1 MHPYLNYYK
10 PEDQLEETATVLT
23 LAFLALN
30 MISRSKLSNG
40 NNVPN
45 PSLGWT
51 STVYNKYGI
60 KLDVYSSNIQ
70 TSLIHHFQEDH
81 DTPWL
86 PAGLSLRAGG
96 PGFSPAIKNVAPS
109 TFIGK

>member
-1 MHPYLNYYK
+1 MHPYLNNYK
-10 PEDQLEETATVLT
+10 PEDQLKETATVLT

-30 MISRSKLSNG
+30 MISSSKLSSG

-60 KLDVYSSNIQ
+60 RSDQNYTGLVQIISFSSLKVIKSSDQ
-70 TSLIHHFQEDH
+70 YI
-81 DTPWL
+81 
-86 PAGLSLRAGG
+86 PA
-96 PGFSPAIKNVAPS
+96 F
-109 TFIGK
+109 F

>member
-1 MHPYLNYYK
+1 MHLYLNYSK

-30 MISRSKLSNG
+30 MISRSKLSSG

-60 KLDVYSSNIQ
+60 KLDVYSSSIK
-70 TSLIHHFQEDH
+70 TPLINHFDKDH
-81 DTPWL
+81 NTPWL
-86 PAGLSLRAGG
+86 TPQILQ
-96 PGFSPAIKNVAPS
+96 N
-109 TFIGK
+109 

>member
-1 MHPYLNYYK
+1 MHPYLNNYK
-10 PEDQLEETATVLT
+10 PEDQLKETATVLT

-30 MISRSKLSNG
+30 MISRSKLSSG

-60 KLDVYSSNIQ
+60 RLEVLSSDIQ
-70 TSLIHHFQEDH
+70 TSLIHHFHDDH
-81 DTPWL
+81 NTPWL
-86 PAGLSLRAGG
+86 PPKILQ
-96 PGFSPAIKNVAPS
+96 N
-109 TFIGK
+109 

>member
-1 MHPYLNYYK
+1 MHPYLNNYK
-10 PEDQLEETATVLT
+10 PEDQLKETATVLT

-30 MISRSKLSNG
+30 MISRSKLSSG

-60 KLDVYSSNIQ
+60 RSDQNYTGFVQIFGSKVQD
-70 TSLIHHFQEDH
+70 
-81 DTPWL
+81 
-86 PAGLSLRAGG
+86 
-96 PGFSPAIKNVAPS
+96 FSP
-109 TFIGK
+109 TFFQNNNFFFQLQGYQI

>member
-1 MHPYLNYYK
+1 MHPYLNNYK
-10 PEDQLEETATVLT
+10 PEDQLKETATVLT

-30 MISRSKLSNG
+30 MISRSKLSSG

-60 KLDVYSSNIQ
+60 TLDVYSGTIQ
-70 TSLIHHFQEDH
+70 TPLIHHFDKDH
-81 DTPWL
+81 NTPWL
-86 PAGLSLRAGG
+86 PPKMLQNQCLWIVLGRL
-96 PGFSPAIKNVAPS
+96 
-109 TFIGK
+109 

>member
-1 MHPYLNYYK
+1 MHLYLNYSK

-30 MISRSKLSNG
+30 MISRSKLSSG

-60 KLDVYSSNIQ
+60 TLDVYSGTTQ
-70 TSLIHHFQEDH
+70 TPLIHHFDKDH
-81 DTPWL
+81 NTPWL
-86 PAGLSLRAGG
+86 PPKILQ
-96 PGFSPAIKNVAPS
+96 N
-109 TFIGK
+109 